1 MKSSKRTKGLSVE
14 AVVATGV
21 GIAIVFL
28 LKRFLPIPTGVPNT
42 TIDLGEAFIGFLGA
56 VFGPAVGALV
66 AFFAHLFNDLSWGDP
81 WWTWIVADAI
91 FGFLIGFSRNFLKLR
106 TEPLTK
112 KKLIQFNLL
121 QVVANIICWGIIA
134 PLGDILVY
142 SQPAGKVF
150 LQGATATITD
160 ILSVGIVGTLL
171 ISAYAKT
178 QVQKKR
184 LTKD

>member
-1 MKSSKRTKGLSVE
+1 MKSSKKVTGLSVE

-42 TIDLGEAFIGFLGA
+42 TIDLGEAFIAFLGA
-56 VFGPAVGALV
+56 IFGPAVGALV

-81 WWTWIVADAI
+81 WWTWIVADAL
-91 FGFLIGFSRNFLKLR
+91 FGLFVGYSQRFLKLR

-112 KKLIQFNLL
+112 KKLIQFNFL
-121 QVVANIICWGIIA
+121 QVIANVICWGIVA

-150 LQGATATITD
+150 LQGVTATVTD
-160 ILSVGIVGTLL
+160 ILSVGVVGTLL

-178 QVQKKR
+178 QTQKQK

>member
-1 MKSSKRTKGLSVE
+1 MKSTKQTRGLSVQ

-42 TIDLGEAFIGFLGA
+42 TIDLGEAFIAFLAGI
-56 VFGPAVGALV
+56 FGPAVGGLV

-81 WWTWIVADAI
+81 WWTWIIADAI
-91 FGFLIGFSRNFLKLR
+91 FGFLIGFSRNFLKLK

-112 KKLIQFNLL
+112 KKLFQFNIL
-121 QVVANIICWGIIA
+121 QIGANILCWGILA

-150 LQGATATITD
+150 LQGITATVTD

-178 QVQKKR
+178 QTQKNQ